1 LQGFPSD
8 QTAERVFCR
17 VGICDTDAARR
28 GVATPA
34 RKAPRWCPDRV
45 RAARLPA
52 RDPAAPYRW
61 DDVVAAMQKAGR
73 TDAARYSPA
82 RAVALAPNSSPA
94 LLMAAGFHLDVGEH
108 RQAFRLMSRSLQTS
122 DAFDHAVFGDLDV
135 RGVRADEI
143 LPCGSIR

>member
-1 LQGFPSD
+1 VTRQPSASSAGSVSATRTPPVAALQRQHERRRDGAL
-8 QTAERVFCR
+8 TASELL
-17 VGICDTDAARR
+17 DY
-28 GVATPA
+28 
-34 RKAPRWCPDRV
+34 
-45 RAARLPA
+45 LP